1 MILILILLIF
11 IIFIIV
17 NFRLPRSEYFTS
29 TSIPHVIV
37 STYSDKKEIPQKVYD
52 NIKKYA
58 QNYKYKIYDDQ
69 EIIQFLKKYYPPNV
83 IQAFYSLDKGA
94 HKADL
99 FRYCYLYQFGGIYLD
114 IKTELIQPLSTLFN
128 KNAQLYT
135 VLSMHKGTVYQGI
148 IASVPKNPLFLE
160 LIETIVMSSKPIKR
174 YFQFTRDF
182 YKKLI
187 MYYNV
192 QTLKEGYLPDP
203 NGKYNLYLFQE
214 DCSRNAEQCKDGLDR
229 YGKCCFVYDKQHKII
244 KTRYSDY
251 PW

>member
-99 FRYCYLYQFGGIYLD
+99 FRYC
-114 IKTELIQPLSTLFN
+114 N
-128 KNAQLYT
+128 
-135 VLSMHKGTVYQGI
+135 
-148 IASVPKNPLFLE
+148 LE
-160 LIETIVMSSKPIKR
+160 VFI
-174 YFQFTRDF
+174 
-182 YKKLI
+182 
-187 MYYNV
+187 
-192 QTLKEGYLPDP
+192 
-203 NGKYNLYLFQE
+203 
-214 DCSRNAEQCKDGLDR
+214 
-229 YGKCCFVYDKQHKII
+229 
-244 KTRYSDY
+244 
-251 PW
+251 